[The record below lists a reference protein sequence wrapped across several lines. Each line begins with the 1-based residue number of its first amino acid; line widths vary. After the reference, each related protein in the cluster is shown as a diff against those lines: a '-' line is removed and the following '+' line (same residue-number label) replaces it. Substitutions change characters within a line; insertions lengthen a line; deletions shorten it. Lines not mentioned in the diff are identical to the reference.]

1 MKIKKP
7 SLKGMKNTEYLGHFA
22 KDEYIQQGH
31 NFSGQ
36 VPLFREPSQLEM
48 MGPANPF
55 DATNE
60 LSRRQAQVDAEATAL
75 RQTVADNTG
84 EVATWQRR
92 VDYLQAPRP
101 TDLASALSASK
112 QQASLSRED
121 RQYIQNAKYGGFS
134 SKGLGYAKERLASA
148 QAASKEGR
156 EKAYRASRKK
166 FTTEI

>member
-7 SLKGMKNTEYLGHFA
+7 SLKGMKNTGYLGHFA
-22 KDEYIQQGH
+22 QDEYIQQGH

-48 MGPANPF
+48 AGPANPF

-84 EVATWQRR
+84 EVRDLRTQKQMLDDYQGRTDGYSLDVFLGKLPKPRVANPYIGGTDLGWARR
-92 VDYLQAPRP
+92 RTNEA
-101 TDLASALSASK
+101 LASAEA
-112 QQASLSRED
+112 R
-121 RQYIQNAKYGGFS
+121 
-134 SKGLGYAKERLASA
+134 
-148 QAASKEGR
+148 SKEGR
-156 EKAYRASRKK
+156 EKSYRASRKK